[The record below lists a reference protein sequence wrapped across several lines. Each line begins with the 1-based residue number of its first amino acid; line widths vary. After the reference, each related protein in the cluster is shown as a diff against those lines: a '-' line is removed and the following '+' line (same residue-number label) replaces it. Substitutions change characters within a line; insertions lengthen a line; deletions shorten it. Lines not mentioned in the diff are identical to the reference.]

1 MFMVVH
7 ACRLLWLVRRSPHRF
22 ELVLKDPQVIGM
34 RRTAQVLMGKALQSL
49 GDSRDVKAAL
59 NSALDALAAE
69 SNVISLAQLR
79 QADSQT
85 TAAIIRAF
93 SDNAVFR
100 EVSLRTAD
108 LTSMFAITYHHSFIG
123 SFINSCCVYR
133 ALTCRA
139 ACEIGS
145 YRHCT
150 RAALLDATKK
160 TEENCK
166 PGSKSPLIKACWKRG
181 RRFVFCCG
189 VALCRLVVCMF
200 MRVRALN

>member
-1 MFMVVH
+1 
-7 ACRLLWLVRRSPHRF
+7 
-22 ELVLKDPQVIGM
+22 M

-49 GDSRDVKAAL
+49 GDSGDVKAAL
-59 NSALDALAAE
+59 NSALAALAAE
-69 SNVISLAQLR
+69 NNTISLAQLR

-100 EVSLRTAD
+100 EVSFCALLTWRLR
-108 LTSMFAITYHHSFIG
+108 LRLRITIDP
-123 SFINSCCVYR
+123 CCVNR
-133 ALTCRA
+133 ALTRRA

-150 RAALLDATKK
+150 RAALLDVTKK
-160 TEENCK
+160 TAENCK
-166 PGSKSPLIKACWKRG
+166 PGSKSPLIKACWKRS

-189 VALCRLVVCMF
+189 VALCKLGVCIF
-200 MRVRALN
+200 MRVRALNRACKPTIDQHPVITSKYGGSLIR